1 MNTIIIYSSKY
12 GCTADCAMLLKSGL
26 SGTAELA
33 DINEINPKTLLIES
47 FDTVILGSSIYIGAI
62 SKKLRA
68 FCIENVD
75 VLSRKRVG
83 IFLCCGVPEQTKEY
97 LSKNFPEALLKRAV
111 VVKDF
116 GGEARMDKLKG
127 LDKLI
132 MRAAMKDNYES
143 LKISHDHLESFI
155 KEISM

>member
-1 MNTIIIYSSKY
+1 MF
-12 GCTADCAMLLKSGL
+12 LKSGL

-83 IFLCCGVPEQTKEY
+83 IFLCCGVPEQTIFVQK
-97 LSKNFPEALLKRAV
+97 LS
-111 VVKDF
+111 
-116 GGEARMDKLKG
+116 G
-127 LDKLI
+127 
-132 MRAAMKDNYES
+132 S
-143 LKISHDHLESFI
+143 TS
-155 KEISM
+155 